1 MLRCTGLTC
10 YSEPH
15 DPWAWGQRMKRR
27 EFIALFG
34 GAMAAWPAAAHAQQ
48 TRRIG
53 VMIALPEDDPE
64 LKKWLAAFR
73 ESLERLG
80 WSDSRNVRLD
90 YRFTPAGAHA
100 QELAKDLLALQPD
113 VILAFS
119 TPVTAAFQ
127 RETSRVPI
135 VFIGIAD
142 AVGQGF
148 VPSLTHPGGKLT
160 GLTMYE
166 ATVSGKWLEMLKE
179 IEPQV
184 ARAAFLLN
192 PKTAPYYDFYMRGA
206 KSAAPTLGI
215 EPVLTPIENDAA
227 DIERAITTF
236 VHATAKGGLVIPGD
250 STTNAHRDLIISL
263 AAHHRL
269 PAVYTNE
276 FFVTAGGLMSYGVD
290 WVNEFGQAAF
300 YVDRILRG
308 AKPSELPVQA
318 TTKFITA
325 LNVKTA
331 RALGLAVPPGLLVA
345 ADKVIE

>member
-1 MLRCTGLTC
+1 MTVTIG
-10 YSEPH
+10 
-15 DPWAWGQRMKRR
+15 RR
-27 EFIALFG
+27 ELLVALG
-34 GAMAAWPAAAHAQQ
+34 GAVVAWPLAVRAQPI
-48 TRRIG
+48 RRIG
-53 VMIALPEDDPE
+53 VMIALPEGDPE

-73 ESLERLG
+73 QALDRLE
-80 WSDSRNVRLD
+80 WSENRNVHID

-100 QELAKDLLALQPD
+100 QELAKELLALQPD

-127 RETSRVPI
+127 RETRTVPV

-148 VPSLTHPGGKLT
+148 VPSLTHPGGNLT

-166 ATVSGKWLEMLKE
+166 ASVSGKWLEMLKE

-184 ARAAFLLN
+184 ARAAFVLN

-206 KSAAPTLGI
+206 KSAAPSLGI

-236 VHATAKGGLVIPGD
+236 AHAVPKGGLVIPGD
-250 STTNAHRDLIISL
+250 STTNAYRDLIISL
-263 AAHHRL
+263 AAQHRL

-308 AKPSELPVQA
+308 AQPRELPVQA
-318 TTKFITA
+318 ATKFITA

-331 RALGLAVPPGLLVA
+331 KALGLAVPPGLLVA